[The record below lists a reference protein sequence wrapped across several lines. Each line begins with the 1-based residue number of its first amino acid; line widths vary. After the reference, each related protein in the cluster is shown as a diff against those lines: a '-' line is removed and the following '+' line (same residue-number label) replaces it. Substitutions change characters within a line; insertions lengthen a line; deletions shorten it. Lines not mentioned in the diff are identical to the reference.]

1 MSEAIAYQVMP
12 ANWHDLNGLRQIEKA
27 CFPLDAW
34 PLWDLIA
41 VLTLPGVA
49 RFKALAGEVMVG
61 FVAGDIRRAEQVGWV
76 TTLGVLPEYQRRG
89 IAKALLN
96 ACEIE
101 MDQPSVKLSVRKSNL
116 AAINLYKKEGYRQ
129 TGIWPHY
136 YPGGEDGLILEKQ
149 R

>member
-1 MSEAIAYQVMP
+1 MSEVITYQVMP

-27 CFPLDAW
+27 CFPQDAW

-49 RFKALAGEVMVG
+49 RFKAMAGEAMAG
-61 FVAGDIRRAEQVGWV
+61 FVAGDIRRAEQVGWI

-89 IAKALLN
+89 IARALLT
-96 ACEIE
+96 ACETE
-101 MDQPSVKLSVRKSNL
+101 MDQPCVKLSVRRSNY
-116 AAINLYKKEGYRQ
+116 AAINLYLKEGYRQ